1 MTTPDE
7 TGRTDL
13 RPGGRPGA
21 VLAPP
26 ADQDGSWEDALRAGA
41 EAEGE
46 AGSVEAELAV
56 IHLLRHARAPEGLSD
71 ARLEAVLRAVD
82 DAIGVAE
89 RESAPKPLWKRWS
102 WSWLGGTALAA
113 AAAAVA
119 LIVLL
124 PGGDGPE
131 RPTEVAQGE
140 SPLAEQ
146 VEKQFQILAPKA
158 REQAKRETEDNR
170 DTLRGGLLD
179 DALNVQTQ
187 GTMEGAP

>member
-1 MTTPDE
+1 MTTHD
-7 TGRTDL
+7 DN
-13 RPGGRPGA
+13 GRPGA

-41 EAEGE
+41 AAEGE
-46 AGSVEAELAV
+46 RGSVEAELAV
-56 IHLLRHARAPEGLSD
+56 IHLLRHARAPEALPE

-89 RESAPKPLWKRWS
+89 REAAPAPFWKRWS
-102 WSWLGGTALAA
+102 WPWLGGTALAA

-119 LIVLL
+119 LVVLL
-124 PGGDGPE
+124 PKGDGPE
-131 RPTEVAQGE
+131 PSTELAQGQA
-140 SPLAEQ
+140 PRPPMAEQ

-170 DTLRGGLLD
+170 GTLRGGLLE